1 MLKLKKLQRLSSTQ
15 LVFNCIISEPD
26 PKNQFVMNSNS
37 EIKSLLQKF
46 VLNQCTPKETEE
58 VIAYYQKNKLT
69 DDFPTVEEVQNL
81 LQEMPKMSP
90 GTADSIFM
98 NILASAKEE
107 QETVIELHPKKSNF
121 KKYIA
126 IAASVVVL
134 LGIGF
139 TVYKQNIFN
148 KPAETKFDF
157 KSTDIVLQLEDGNI
171 QIISE
176 NNTSVV
182 KDKDGNIIGNQ
193 NGSKLV
199 YDTASDPEKLTYNTI
214 KIPYG
219 KKFQLL
225 LSDGTSVHLNSGT
238 TLKYPVKFI
247 AGQNRQVYLEGEA
260 FFDVAKDKKHPFIV
274 NADNLNVRVLGTH
287 FNVSNYPEDAATDVV
302 LVEGSV
308 GMYTT
313 NEEFDFTKNT
323 VLKPGYKGSF
333 NKDNAKISTKAVI
346 TDVYTS
352 WINGGLTFRNMAFK
366 NIITKLERRYNVTIV
381 NKNEKLAN
389 EKFNASFK
397 EESIENVMS
406 YFNDIHGIN
415 YTIKNNQILIK

>member
-1 MLKLKKLQRLSSTQ
+1 
-15 LVFNCIISEPD
+15 
-26 PKNQFVMNSNS
+26 MNSNS

-46 VLNQCTPKETEE
+46 VLNQCTPEETNE
-58 VIAYYQKNKLT
+58 VIAYYKKNKLT
-69 DDFPTVEEVQNL
+69 DDFPSVEDIQAL
-81 LQEMPKMSP
+81 LVETPKMDQK
-90 GTADSIFM
+90 TADDIFL
-98 NILASAKEE
+98 NILSASKEE
-107 QETVIELHPKKSNF
+107 ETTIEIAPERSNF
-121 KKYIA
+121 RKYIS
-126 IAASVVVL
+126 IAASVLVL
-134 LGIGF
+134 LGVGLA
-139 TVYKQNIFN
+139 YKQGTFS
-148 KPAETKFDF
+148 KTEQPKFDL
-157 KSTDIVLQLEDGNI
+157 KSNDIVLQLEDGSV

-176 NNTSVV
+176 SNSAQV
-182 KDKDGNIIGNQ
+182 KDSKGKIVGNQ
-193 NGSKLV
+193 TGDKIV
-199 YDTASDPEKLTYNTI
+199 YENSSDLEKVAYNTI

-219 KKFQLL
+219 KKFRLQ
-225 LSDGTSVHLNSGT
+225 LSDGTLVHLNAGT
-238 TLKYPVKFI
+238 TLRYPVKFI
-247 AGQNRQVYLEGEA
+247 AGENRQVFLDGEA

-274 NADNLNVRVLGTH
+274 NADELNVRVLGTH

-308 GMYTT
+308 GMYRS
-313 NEEFDFTKNT
+313 NEEFDAAKNT
-323 VLKPGYKGSF
+323 ILKPGFKGSF
-333 NKDNAKISTKAVI
+333 NKENTKISTKEVI
-346 TDVYTS
+346 TDIYTS

>member
-1 MLKLKKLQRLSSTQ
+1 
-15 LVFNCIISEPD
+15 
-26 PKNQFVMNSNS
+26 MNSNS
-37 EIKSLLQKF
+37 EIKTLLQKF
-46 VLNQCTPKETEE
+46 ILNQCTPEETEQ
-58 VIAYYQKNKLT
+58 VIAYCHENNLT
-69 DDFPTVEEVQNL
+69 EEFPTVEDVQSL
-81 LQEMPKMSP
+81 LSEMPKMEKQ
-90 GTADSIFM
+90 TADSIF
-98 NILASAKEE
+98 NTILTASKE
-107 QETVIELHPKKSNF
+107 ETVIEMPTRKSNYR
-121 KKYIA
+121 KYIS
-126 IAASVVVL
+126 IAASIIVL

-139 TVYKQNIFN
+139 FYKQNLAD
-148 KPAETKFDF
+148 KTVEQKFDF
-157 KSTDIVLQLEDGNI
+157 KSSDIVLQLENGET

-176 NNTSVV
+176 QNSSQV
-182 KDKDGNIIGNQ
+182 KDAKGNVIGNQ
-193 NGSKLV
+193 NGDKLV
-199 YDTASDPEKLTYNTI
+199 YENSSDPEKLVYNTI

-219 KKFQLL
+219 KKFRLQ
-225 LSDGTSVHLNSGT
+225 LSDGTLVHLNSGT

-247 AGQNRQVYLEGEA
+247 TGENRQVFLDGEA

-274 NADNLNVRVLGTH
+274 NADELNVRVLGTH

-308 GMYTT
+308 GMYESK
-313 NEEFDFTKNT
+313 EEFDAAKNT
-323 VLKPGYKGSF
+323 ILKPGFKGSY
-333 NKDNAKISTKAVI
+333 NKENAKISTKAVI
-346 TDVYTS
+346 TEIYTS
-352 WINGGLTFRNMAFK
+352 WINGGLTFRNMTFK

>member
-1 MLKLKKLQRLSSTQ
+1 
-15 LVFNCIISEPD
+15 
-26 PKNQFVMNSNS
+26 MNSNS
-37 EIKSLLQKF
+37 EIKNLLQKF
-46 VLNQCTPKETEE
+46 VLNQCTPEETNE
-58 VIAYYQKNKLT
+58 VIAYYKKNKLT
-69 DDFPTVEEVQNL
+69 DDFPSVEDIQNL
-81 LQEMPKMSP
+81 LGEMPKMSQQ
-90 GTADSIFM
+90 TADDIFM
-98 NILASAKEE
+98 NILASSKEN
-107 QETVIELHPKKSNF
+107 ETVIDIAPKKSNF

-134 LGIGF
+134 LGVGF
-139 TVYKQNIFN
+139 FYKQNIQT
-148 KPAETKFDF
+148 KTIQPKFDF
-157 KSTDIVLQLEDGNI
+157 KSTDIVLQLEDGKV
-171 QIISE
+171 QIIHE
-176 NNTSVV
+176 DNSVQV
-182 KDKDGNIIGNQ
+182 LDSKGNVVGNQ
-193 NGSKLV
+193 AGNKLV
-199 YDTASDPEKLTYNTI
+199 YENNSNLEKLSYNTI

-219 KKFQLL
+219 KKFQLQ
-225 LSDGTSVHLNSGT
+225 LSDGTLVHLNSGT

-247 AGQNRQVYLEGEA
+247 AGENRQVFLDGEA

-308 GMYTT
+308 GMYNS
-313 NEEFDFTKNT
+313 NEEFNADKNT
-323 VLKPGYKGSF
+323 ILKPGYKGSY
-333 NKDNAKISTKAVI
+333 NRENATIMTKPVI
-346 TDVYTS
+346 TDIYTS
-352 WINGGLTFRNMAFK
+352 WISGGLTFRNMTFK
-366 NIITKLERRYNVTIV
+366 NIITKLERRYNVTII

>member
-1 MLKLKKLQRLSSTQ
+1 
-15 LVFNCIISEPD
+15 
-26 PKNQFVMNSNS
+26 MNSNS

-46 VLNQCTPKETEE
+46 VLNQCTPEETNE
-58 VIAYYQKNKLT
+58 VIAYYKKNKLT
-69 DDFPTVEEVQNL
+69 DDFPSVEDIQAL
-81 LQEMPKMSP
+81 LGETPKMDRQ
-90 GTADSIFM
+90 TADDIFL
-98 NILASAKEE
+98 NILSASKEN
-107 QETVIELHPKKSNF
+107 ETTIQIVPERSNF
-121 KKYIA
+121 KKYIS
-126 IAASVVVL
+126 IAASIIVL
-134 LGIGF
+134 LSIGF
-139 TVYKQNIFN
+139 FYKQSLST
-148 KPAETKFDF
+148 KLVEQKFDF
-157 KSTDIVLQLEDGNI
+157 KSSDIVLQLEDGKT

-176 NNTSVV
+176 NNSAQV
-182 KDKDGNIIGNQ
+182 KDAKGNIVGNQ
-193 NGSKLV
+193 NGNKIV
-199 YDTASDPEKLTYNTI
+199 YDANTGLEKVAYNII

-219 KKFQLL
+219 KKFKLQ
-225 LSDGTSVHLNSGT
+225 LSDGTMVQLNSGT

-247 AGQNRQVYLEGEA
+247 AGENRQVFLNGEA

-274 NADNLNVRVLGTH
+274 NADALNVRVLGTH

-308 GMYTT
+308 GMYGL
-313 NEEFDFTKNT
+313 NEEFDANKNT

-333 NKDNAKISTKAVI
+333 NRENNAISTKAVI
-346 TDVYTS
+346 TDIYTS
-352 WINGGLTFRNMAFK
+352 WINGGLTFRNMTFK

>member
-1 MLKLKKLQRLSSTQ
+1 
-15 LVFNCIISEPD
+15 
-26 PKNQFVMNSNS
+26 MNSNS
-37 EIKSLLQKF
+37 EIKNLLQKF
-46 VLNQCTPKETEE
+46 VLNQCTLEETNQ
-58 VIAYYQKNKLT
+58 VIAYYKKNKLT
-69 DDFPTVEEVQNL
+69 DDFPSVEDIQNL
-81 LQEMPKMSP
+81 LGEMPKMSQQ
-90 GTADSIFM
+90 TADDIFM
-98 NILASAKEE
+98 NILASSKEN
-107 QETVIELHPKKSNF
+107 ETVIDIAPKKSNF

-134 LGIGF
+134 LGVGF
-139 TVYKQNIFN
+139 FYKQNIQT
-148 KPAETKFDF
+148 KTIQPKFDF
-157 KSTDIVLQLEDGNI
+157 KSTDIVLQLEDGKV
-171 QIISE
+171 QIIHE
-176 NNTSVV
+176 DNSVQV
-182 KDKDGNIIGNQ
+182 LDSKGNVVGNQ
-193 NGSKLV
+193 AGNKLV
-199 YDTASDPEKLTYNTI
+199 YENNSNLEKLSYNTI

-219 KKFQLL
+219 KKFQLQ
-225 LSDGTSVHLNSGT
+225 LSDGTLVHLNSGT

-247 AGQNRQVYLEGEA
+247 AGENRQVFLDGEA

-308 GMYTT
+308 GMYNS
-313 NEEFDFTKNT
+313 NEEFNADKNT
-323 VLKPGYKGSF
+323 ILKPGYKGSY
-333 NKDNAKISTKAVI
+333 NRENATIMTKPVI
-346 TDVYTS
+346 TDIYTS
-352 WINGGLTFRNMAFK
+352 WINGGLTFRNMTFK
-366 NIITKLERRYNVTIV
+366 NIITKLERRYNVTII